1 MNVSRAPGAPCGSVF
16 GCILVLMECTVGFQA
31 HDWLK
36 MAIQTMDF
44 FLKMVV
50 LVENAGLLVENG
62 VTWGQLGVTW
72 GLLWVYEGGFG

>member
-16 GCILVLMECTVGFQA
+16 GRFLVLMECIVGFQA

-44 FLKMVV
+44 LLKMMV

-62 VTWGQLGVTW
+62 VSNIFYFRFT
-72 GLLWVYEGGFG
+72 EIFKFNA